1 MEKISSK
8 ETIYNLVSKY
18 PIIAIIMDE
27 IGFKDI
33 TKPMMLQTAGRYMNL
48 EKGAN
53 IKGIPWVKIEEEF
66 SKHGFIV
73 EREEQLWVS

>member
-8 ETIYNLVSKY
+8 ETIFNLVTRY
-18 PIIAIIMDE
+18 PIVAVIMED

-53 IKGIPWVKIEEEF
+53 MKGIPWSKIEEEF
-66 SKHGFIV
+66 SKHGFIL
-73 EREEQLWVS
+73 ERED

>member
-48 EKGAN
+48 EKGAD

-66 SKHGFIV
+66 SKHGFTV
-73 EREEQLWVS
+73 EREEQL